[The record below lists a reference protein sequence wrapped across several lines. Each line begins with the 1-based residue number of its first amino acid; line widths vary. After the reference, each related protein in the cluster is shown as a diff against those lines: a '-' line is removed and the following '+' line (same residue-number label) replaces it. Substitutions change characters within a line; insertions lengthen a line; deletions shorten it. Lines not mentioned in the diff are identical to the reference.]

1 MLFQW
6 YLFVFLMI
14 LYVFAKTANQQYKVY
29 AAGEY
34 EIRYKRFTAMA
45 VVAVLSYVAA
55 TRHPNFIDTR
65 SYYNHYMREAGTWES
80 IVNIYNGN
88 GKDKAFYIFTAALKA
103 ILGDRVQMYFGI
115 VAAVPL
121 LCLMAVYRKHSCNFF
136 ISVFLFLAGGDY
148 VQWSHNGIR
157 QFIAVGITFAAMDLL
172 LQRKLLRYWIVVAV
186 ASLFH
191 GTALIMIPVSIVV
204 LGKPWG
210 KLMVLFMA
218 AVCIAGSSLDS
229 LMSAITSLMEN
240 TQYANDVDDLMAT
253 GGTNVIRV
261 LVFCIPPLMALLF
274 RRQITQLNVPII
286 NLAVNMSVVSMGV
299 YIISMF
305 TSGIYIARLP
315 IYFSLFNYM
324 LLPWMI
330 ERFFEKNSAKLVYLA
345 LIACYMGFYYY
356 QMHIVWGAVTAL

>member
-6 YLFVFLMI
+6 YLFVFLMV

-29 AAGEY
+29 VAGEY
-34 EIRYKRFTAMA
+34 EVRYKWFTALA

-65 SYYNHYMREAGTWES
+65 SYYNHFMREAGTWES
-80 IVNIYNGN
+80 IVRIYNGDA
-88 GKDKAFYIFTAALKA
+88 KDKAFYICTAALKA
-103 ILGDRVQMYFGI
+103 ILGDRVQVYFGI

-121 LCLMAVYRKHSCNFF
+121 LCLMAVYRRHSCNFF

-148 VQWSHNGIR
+148 IQWSHNGIR

-172 LQRKLLRYWIVVAV
+172 LQRKLLRYWIVVAF

-191 GTALIMIPVSIVV
+191 GTALIMIPVSLVV

-210 KLMVLFMA
+210 KLMMLFVA
-218 AVCIAGSSLDS
+218 AVFLAGSSLDN
-229 LMSAITSLMEN
+229 LMGAITSLMEN
-240 TQYANDVDDLMAT
+240 TQYANDVDALMAT

-261 LVFCIPPLMALLF
+261 LVFAVPPVMAFLF
-274 RRQITQLNVPII
+274 RRQIAAMNIPFI
-286 NLAVNMSVVSMGV
+286 NLAVNMSIISMGV
-299 YIISMF
+299 YIVSSF
-305 TSGIYIARLP
+305 TSGIFIGRVP
-315 IYFSLFNYM
+315 VYFSLFNYM

-330 ERFFEKNSAKLVYLA
+330 ERFFERNSAKLVYLI